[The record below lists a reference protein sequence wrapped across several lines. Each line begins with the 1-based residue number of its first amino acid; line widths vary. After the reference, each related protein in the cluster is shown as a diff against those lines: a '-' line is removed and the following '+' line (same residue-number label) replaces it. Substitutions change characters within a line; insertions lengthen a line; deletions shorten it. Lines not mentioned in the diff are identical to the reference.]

1 MSNKYKYP
9 EIALRGEDRGHIIV
23 ANYSTISFPMPNIF
37 SFNVYKFAIK
47 YTSYRC

>member
-9 EIALRGEDRGHIIV
+9 EIALRGKDRGDIIV

-37 SFNVYKFAIK
+37 ILIVYKFAVK